1 MTPQDIISDV
11 RQLLN
16 DTSPTY
22 RHSDTQLLVFVNQA
36 IKRVSLLRPDLFTVY
51 ADMVCTVNTVVQ
63 SAPADSIRLMEV
75 LQVVDGDA
83 LYESERPILDMHTP
97 SWRTATGGAAR
108 TWMRDP
114 RSPNKFFIYPKAP
127 ASAQSLTIQYAK
139 TPIADYILSAT
150 ITELQETY
158 RVSLVDCTIFLAQS
172 IDDEH
177 VSAGRAKLFY
187 ESFTQGLGTSLK
199 AREITD
205 TESAGMKPNSGDR

>member
-51 ADMVCTVNTVVQ
+51 DDMVCTVNTVVQ

-83 LYESERPILDMHTP
+83 LYESERPI
-97 SWRTATGGAAR
+97 
-108 TWMRDP
+108 
-114 RSPNKFFIYPKAP
+114 
-127 ASAQSLTIQYAK
+127 
-139 TPIADYILSAT
+139 
-150 ITELQETY
+150 
-158 RVSLVDCTIFLAQS
+158 
-172 IDDEH
+172 
-177 VSAGRAKLFY
+177 
-187 ESFTQGLGTSLK
+187 
-199 AREITD
+199 
-205 TESAGMKPNSGDR
+205 